1 MLYKFVCDAANIL
14 RLRLLPAADYRY
26 PPIVFAAILFLLGLT
41 NAAGISPLF
50 GNSSAVIALA
60 VAFTVARWA
69 VLSAVMQRRL
79 QLPARG
85 FILAT
90 EALSVPV
97 LTVFYLPQLAFAAS
111 LWQGWAFAVQIIGL
125 MRLSGK
131 SAGRVIISYLIALLL
146 LLLVG
151 MSLTVLFNLMGWI
164 DAQAMHQTMMQMLES
179 RK

>member
-1 MLYKFVCDAANIL
+1 MLYQFICDAANLL
-14 RLRLLPAADYRY
+14 RLKLLSADGYRY
-26 PPIVFAAILFLLGLT
+26 PPSVFIGILLLLGLT

-50 GNSSAVIALA
+50 GNSPAVIALA
-60 VAFTVARWA
+60 VAFTFARWA
-69 VLSAVMQRRL
+69 ILSAVMQSRL

-90 EALSVPV
+90 EALSIPV
-97 LTVFYLPQLAFAAS
+97 LAVFYLPQLAFAAS
-111 LWQGWAFAVQIIGL
+111 LWQGWALAVQIIGL

-131 SAGRVIISYLIALLL
+131 SAGRVIISYVIALFL

-151 MSLTVLFNLMGWI
+151 MSLTVLFNLFGLI

-179 RK
+179 R